1 MEQSTTTAPPLSIEN
16 TPQSDVDEILRRKR
30 KAREHKACYPCRQR
44 KVKCT
49 QEVPCKTCIDR
60 EHPELCTYHPPD
72 KRRKTGSIGS
82 GNNSVDAQSASSLV
96 TLPRTD
102 WERLCSKLETVEQ
115 SLSELRSD
123 IRSVAGDPVSNSERE
138 DKTPPPAE
146 NRSEK
151 GNEDPLARH
160 VTSQGIH
167 AHNDLTGGVTHLGGS
182 SVPALVMALGRGPD
196 GRPGVQ
202 ELMGRSI
209 LPMFGLDNESATYP
223 FVDLW
228 GGPQGTLSRANEL
241 CKTIPSDVDCLEF
254 FRYYRD
260 TAHIVYSGLV
270 DIDQFESE
278 IAAFLTAR
286 ANAKSEQGVTEETI
300 YGQSI
305 HWVGLLF
312 AVLASGCQCSS
323 MPRKERELTSQ
334 VFVCCSFECLRLI
347 NYFAHSNLDDI
358 QNLLVLGNVIS
369 NNFNAGVAWSLMG
382 LVIRLSQSLG
392 LHRSCPP
399 NTPKQKSIKRTKIWW
414 AVIWQDSLLSIT
426 YDRASTTSTI
436 SHHKPV
442 PQDGVLSYVDCM
454 YCVSTVGLDIVRERA
469 SPDQSTRHQMQRITM
484 HKEKLERMMDQAADH
499 LRDSRKCQT
508 FQQQLQHWA
517 LYLHVSYIL
526 SELCR
531 PAISPGGYHRHELT
545 IAFRE
550 TCIESLAN
558 TVEAFLG
565 LQNITPFANRS
576 WSSVHRALSSALL
589 LGILGEPARHERAR
603 RLLGRLISI
612 MEGVTSHIDPTE
624 LSAPISRSI
633 NALRKLNVQE
643 SITPRMAA
651 NGGDGPT
658 PTTNGSV
665 SSVSGD
671 FKPEDVSFIMPSPLM
686 TLDEDNSPYSLMD
699 SILWGASRSSPHAL
713 GM

>member
-44 KVKCT
+44 K
-49 QEVPCKTCIDR
+49 
-60 EHPELCTYHPPD
+60 
-72 KRRKTGSIGS
+72 TGSIGS
-82 GNNSVDAQSASSLV
+82 GNNSVDVPSTSSLV

-115 SLSELRSD
+115 SLSDLRSD
-123 IRSVAGDPVSNSERE
+123 IRRVAGDPASNGERE
-138 DKTPPPAE
+138 EKTPPAE
-146 NRSEK
+146 SRSEK
-151 GNEDPLARH
+151 GTEDPLARH

-260 TAHIVYSGLV
+260 TAHIIYSGLV
-270 DIDQFESE
+270 DIEQFESE

-323 MPRKERELTSQ
+323 MSRKERELTSQ

-399 NTPKQKSIKRTKIWW
+399 NTPKQKSTKRAKIWW

-454 YCVSTVGLDIVRERA
+454 YHVSTVGLDIVRERA

-531 PAISPGGYHRHELT
+531 PAISPGYHRHEIT

-612 MEGVTSHIDPTE
+612 MEGVTSHIDPAE

-643 SITPRMAA
+643 SMTPRMAA

-671 FKPEDVSFIMPSPLM
+671 FKPDDVSFIIPSPLM
-686 TLDEDNSPYSLMD
+686 TMDEDNSPYSLMD
-699 SILWGASRSSPHAL
+699 SILWGVNRSSPHAL